1 MPALW
6 PHIPA
11 DHPFGA
17 HHLPYGIFSTPG
29 DPRRRA
35 GVRIGDQVL
44 DLHALA
50 TARGSQFAPSWAGPN
65 LNAFLALP
73 ASAWDRARAWLQAL
87 LTEPADAAGVAGH
100 LVPLADVEM
109 HLAVRAGDYVDFY
122 ASEHHASN
130 VGRIFRP
137 DSEPLTPNWKH
148 LPIGYHGRSSTLVV
162 SGAEVRRPQGQRKAP
177 QAPSPT
183 FGPSRKLDIEAE
195 LAFVVGGS
203 TAVGQPVPIEAAE
216 QHLFGVA
223 LFNDWSARDIQAWE
237 YVPLGPFGGKS
248 FASSMAAWITPMAA
262 LGPARVPL
270 PVQDPEPLA
279 YLRGESHLHTG
290 LDIEVQIDLNGTLIA
305 RAPYRQMY
313 WSPAQM
319 LTQMTVTGA
328 ALRPGDIFASG
339 TISGPG
345 PDQQGSLLELSWN
358 GQSPIELAHGFT
370 RTFLQDGDEVTLRAT
385 APGPHGSPIG
395 LAEVAGVIIP
405 AG

>member
-11 DHPFGA
+11 DHPFGV
-17 HHLPYGIFSTPG
+17 HHLPYGIFSTPAR
-29 DPRRRA
+29 PRRRA
-35 GVRIGDQVL
+35 GVRIGDHVL

-50 TARGSQFAPSWAGPN
+50 TARASEFARVWAGPD
-65 LNAFLALP
+65 LNAFLKLP
-73 ASAWDRARAWLQAL
+73 ASDWDRARTWVQGL
-87 LTEPADAAGVAGH
+87 LADPADEAGVAGH
-100 LVPLADVEM
+100 LIPLPDVEM
-109 HLAVRAGDYVDFY
+109 HLAVHAGDYVDFY
-122 ASEHHASN
+122 ASEHHARN
-130 VGRIFRP
+130 VGQIFRP
-137 DSEPLTPNWKH
+137 EGEPLTPNWKH

-162 SGAEVRRPQGQRKAP
+162 SGTQVRRPQGQRKAP
-177 QAPSPT
+177 QEPSPT

-203 TAVGQPVPIEAAE
+203 TAVGQPVPIAAAQE
-216 QHLFGVA
+216 HLFGVA

-248 FASSMAAWITPMAA
+248 FASSIAAWITPMAA
-262 LGPARVPL
+262 LEAARVPL
-270 PVQDPEPLA
+270 PAQDPVPLA
-279 YLRGESHLHTG
+279 YLRGDSGLHTG

-328 ALRPGDIFASG
+328 ALRPGDVFASG

-345 PDQQGSLLELSWN
+345 PRQQGSLLELSWN
-358 GQSPIELAHGFT
+358 GQTPIELDDGAT

-385 APGPHGSPIG
+385 APGPHGSPIA
-395 LAEVAGVIIP
+395 LAEVAGVITP
-405 AG
+405 TG